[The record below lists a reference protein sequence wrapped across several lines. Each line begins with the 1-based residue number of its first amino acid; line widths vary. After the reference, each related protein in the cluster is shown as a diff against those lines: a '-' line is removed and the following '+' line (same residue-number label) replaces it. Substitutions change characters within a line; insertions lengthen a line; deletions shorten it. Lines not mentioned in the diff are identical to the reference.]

1 MNYDEM
7 ANDIKE
13 IVKGASEYLSEEKLN
28 QLKADLEQ
36 AGLDHIQRSANHK
49 QNKFSALLNN
59 DK

>member
-1 MNYDEM
+1 M

-13 IVKGASEYLSEEKLN
+13 IVKGASEYLNEEKLGL
-28 QLKADLEQ
+28 LKADLEQ

-49 QNKFSALLNN
+49 QSKFSALLNN

>member
-1 MNYDEM
+1 M

>member
-1 MNYDEM
+1 MNYEQM

-13 IVKGASEYLSEEKLN
+13 IVKGASEYLSEEKLGL
-28 QLKADLEQ
+28 LKADLEQ